1 MNCTEMTIKKDLPT
15 ILLGLCFAGYLAIA
29 MGYVAH
35 DGLGLPSEQIRHAAT
50 ISATPL
56 GTLLAI
62 DYLSRKLRRA
72 K

>member
-1 MNCTEMTIKKDLPT
+1 MTNRKDLLT

-35 DGLGLPSEQIRHAAT
+35 DGLGLPREQIRYAAT
-50 ISATPL
+50 ISATLL

-62 DYLSRKLRRA
+62 DYLSRKLRSA